1 MAQLLN
7 TFSLTSTIFRD
18 TLDFTETHHSMNI
31 RLNFFIQLLQILD
44 LRVQSAYVSVCA
56 HGLIRCFKNVK
67 SKHSKLNFFI
77 CEILHWS
84 RIYVQNFQKW
94 APKLRFFQ
102 ISGFFSDFQDF
113 GVIKST
119 FLIFL
124 NYFWKFWGQIRDQWR
139 IWAEKCTLLFEFCR
153 FSVKNRKI
161 PGF

>member
-1 MAQLLN
+1 MGLFVDLRI
-7 TFSLTSTIFRD
+7 LRRY
-18 TLDFTETHHSMNI
+18 HS
-31 RLNFFIQLLQILD
+31 RLNFFM
-44 LRVQSAYVSVCA
+44 
-56 HGLIRCFKNVK
+56 
-67 SKHSKLNFFI
+67 

-94 APKLRFFQ
+94 SPKLRFFQ

-124 NYFWKFWGQIRDQWR
+124 NYFWKFWAQIRDQWG

-161 PGF
+161 PGFLKIPKPRNSPFFNLSDGIRKEEYFFQLKFQNLENH